1 MSRDELIDV
10 LANLV
15 FVACR
20 VKRENFFN
28 PQDKRQVDDLMGS
41 TATSVCCL
49 INLYVADY
57 VDFYPYDA
65 FDMILH
71 ESWNNSSLD
80 DLKQSFR
87 KILGE

>member
-28 PQDKRQVDDLMGS
+28 PQDKRQVDYTLE
-41 TATSVCCL
+41 
-49 INLYVADY
+49 
-57 VDFYPYDA
+57 A
-65 FDMILH
+65 FG
-71 ESWNNSSLD
+71 W
-80 DLKQSFR
+80 
-87 KILGE
+87 